1 VAGAAGVRRPPRL
14 AALAL
19 AALCAACATRVGVEV
34 DPRADPSRWRR
45 WAWLPR
51 AWSPLRG
58 AGEDGAQIERLVSA
72 RIERELAARGYLPA
86 EGGAPDIFVTWHAE
100 LARELVAVTETPAVT
115 QLSSL
120 HQSPSYIVSAPVETW
135 RLYESAVLAID
146 VADGAQRQL
155 VWRGT
160 LEKRVR
166 GRFARHAQ
174 AAVARILAEL
184 PPAREP

>member
-1 VAGAAGVRRPPRL
+1 VKRPFRL

-19 AALCAACATRVGVEV
+19 AVLCAACAARVGVEV
-34 DPRADPSRWRR
+34 DPHEDPSRWRR

-51 AWSPLRG
+51 AWPPLRG
-58 AGEDGAQIERLVSA
+58 AGEDAEQIERLISA

-86 EGGAPDIFVTWHAE
+86 EERAPDFFVTWHAE

-120 HQSPSYIVSAPVETW
+120 SQSPSYVVSAPVESW
-135 RLYESAVLAID
+135 RLYESALLAID
-146 VADGAQRQL
+146 VADGVERQL

-166 GRFARHAQ
+166 GRFARHAEG
-174 AAVARILAEL
+174 AVARILAEL
-184 PPAREP
+184 PPAGGR